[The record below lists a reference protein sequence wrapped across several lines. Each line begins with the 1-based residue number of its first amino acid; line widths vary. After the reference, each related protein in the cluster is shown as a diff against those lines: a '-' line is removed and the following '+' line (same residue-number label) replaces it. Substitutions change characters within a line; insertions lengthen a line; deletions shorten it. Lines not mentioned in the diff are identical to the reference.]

1 MKKLITAVLLAV
13 TSMSMVVTSAD
24 AKSRSSSRSSFSS
37 FKSSSYSFKSSSS
50 YKSSGSS
57 SSSSYKP
64 STSYSK
70 PSTVS
75 TTASSYTVKPVVPV
89 VTKPSVPTV
98 APTNSKV
105 STAVKAAGVGAVAT
119 AGAVATHNA
128 LTSDHNITEST
139 THTVA
144 TPTESHNS
152 DNTNVPSDKSTSTTI
167 PNSTVKPVII
177 SLDKKEAASTSTS
190 DNSTKSVVPVAE
202 TKSKPTDSPI
212 SVKNVST
219 VNKNV
224 NRPKNRTTQDMM
236 TYYALR
242 NMHSPTRGYHTY
254 GSTNY
259 NNKALSLS
267 EWERTV
273 NSTSIYMNNFDS
285 VKTFEEK
292 ALKECNGQVYS
303 CDNTNSDDF
312 FYDVALYKGFVDA
325 LGARAKS
332 YGVPD
337 LQNRLYSKFQSDYQN
352 NKYRLEKIS
361 SKMNGDQVTVSII
374 KQAYFTGYAAGL
386 YTVKNHL

>member
-13 TSMSMVVTSAD
+13 TSMSMVVTSAN

-50 YKSSGSS
+50 YKSSSS
-57 SSSSYKP
+57 SSSSHKP
-64 STSYSK
+64 STSYNK

-75 TTASSYTVKPVVPV
+75 TTASSYTVKPVVPF
-89 VTKPSVPTV
+89 VTKPSIPTV
-98 APTNSKV
+98 TPTNSKV

-119 AGAVATHNA
+119 AGAVATHNV

-152 DNTNVPSDKSTSTTI
+152 DSTNVTSDKSTSTTI
-167 PNSTVKPVII
+167 PNSTVKPVIV

-202 TKSKPTDSPI
+202 TKSKPTDSSI
-212 SVKNVST
+212 SVKNVSAG
-219 VNKNV
+219 NKNV
-224 NRPKNRTTQDMM
+224 NRPQNRTTQNMM

-242 NMHSPTRGYHTY
+242 NMHRPTRGYHTY

-259 NNKALSLS
+259 NNKVLSLS

-273 NSTSIYMNNFDS
+273 NSTSIYTKSFDS

-337 LQNRLYSKFQSDYQN
+337 LQNRVYSKFQSDYQN